1 MPRLPLFPLDFV
13 LFPGTQAPL
22 HVFEERYRA
31 LLRDVLAV
39 DGSFG
44 IILPDVDG
52 LPLPG
57 AIGVSARVVT
67 HQPLPDG
74 RSNLL
79 VEGGTR
85 FVLTALLDAST
96 PYPVG
101 EVSYFDDEPE
111 SNLIDADAQR
121 QLRGLADRCRKAMA
135 TLADASRDSSWSND
149 PAIFSFQV
157 AAALPW
163 EASQAVPL
171 LAMRRTDER
180 VGLLLSVLPGIVPD
194 LEQRAA
200 VHHRA
205 GTNGKGP
212 HAHGAAAP

>member
-1 MPRLPLFPLDFV
+1 MSRLPLFPLGFV

-39 DGSFG
+39 DGGFG
-44 IILPDVDG
+44 IMLPEVDG

-57 AIGVSARVVT
+57 SVGVSARVVT
-67 HQPLPDG
+67 HQPMPDG

-79 VEGGTR
+79 VEGVRR
-85 FVLTALLDAST
+85 FTLGALLDEPT

-101 EVSYFDDEPE
+101 EVTYFDDQPATRV
-111 SNLIDADAQR
+111 IDPDAQR
-121 QLRGLADRCRKAMA
+121 QLRGLADRCRTAMA
-135 TLADASRDSSWSND
+135 TLADATADSGWSDD
-149 PAIFSFQV
+149 PTIFSFQV

-163 EASQAVPL
+163 EASQAAPL

-180 VGLLLSVLPGIVPD
+180 VALLMRVLPGIVPD
-194 LEQRAA
+194 LEQRAS

-205 GTNGKGP
+205 GSNGKGP
-212 HAHGAAAP
+212 HGVSAAAP